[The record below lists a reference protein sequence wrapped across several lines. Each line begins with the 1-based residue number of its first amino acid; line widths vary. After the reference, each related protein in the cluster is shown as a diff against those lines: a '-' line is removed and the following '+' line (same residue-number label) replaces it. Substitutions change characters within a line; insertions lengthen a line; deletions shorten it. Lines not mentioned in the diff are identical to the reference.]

1 MKAWRAG
8 FAKKRVMRGDIALYT
23 NARNPSPMKTKNTK
37 TAPRPVAMNRL
48 PEQISA
54 PGQTIAHTITMHQS
68 DPQHHFHAR
77 AQPVD
82 SRVSVAAGERLQ
94 RVRAR
99 AQAN

>member
-1 MKAWRAG
+1 MK
-8 FAKKRVMRGDIALYT
+8 K
-23 NARNPSPMKTKNTK
+23 KNTK
-37 TAPRPVAMNRL
+37 SDPRLVAMNRL
-48 PEQISA
+48 PEEIRA
-54 PGQTIAHTITMHQS
+54 PGQTIAHTITAHQS

-77 AQPVD
+77 GQPVD